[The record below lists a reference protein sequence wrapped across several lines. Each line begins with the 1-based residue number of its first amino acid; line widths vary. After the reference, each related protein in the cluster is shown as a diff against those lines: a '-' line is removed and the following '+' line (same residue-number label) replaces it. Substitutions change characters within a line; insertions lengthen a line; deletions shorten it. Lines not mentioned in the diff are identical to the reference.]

1 VVVQIQNRKLG
12 IVVDQVRGREE
23 VVVKPLPHSLRGL
36 TGLAA
41 ATITGDG
48 NLALI
53 LDVAGLRN
61 AL

>member
-1 VVVQIQNRKLG
+1 
-12 IVVDQVRGREE
+12 
-23 VVVKPLPHSLRGL
+23 VVKPLPQSLRGL

-53 LDVAGLRN
+53 LDLAGLQN
-61 AL
+61 AV